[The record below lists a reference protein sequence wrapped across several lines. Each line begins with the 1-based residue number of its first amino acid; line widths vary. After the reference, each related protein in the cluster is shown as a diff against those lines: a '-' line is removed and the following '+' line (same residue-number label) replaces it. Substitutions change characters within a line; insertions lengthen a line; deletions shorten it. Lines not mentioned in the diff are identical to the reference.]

1 MNGHF
6 ALRGESLLTAVPNV
20 TKRRGKSSPNARQ
33 AVPLLHAEQRARK
46 GKNRRFLPAFLPPF
60 AAIGKRRPPRSA
72 KLPLPLTQ
80 GRFSA
85 KIGYTGYHQLTRAN
99 TPASA
104 SFRLFLLFS
113 PWRASARL
121 RLKSQKSLENPSL
134 TGAKQF
140 CRSEMCPDKERPA
153 ENTAVLSRD
162 LTQYGRISVRQNR
175 VCPCQLMVK

>member
-1 MNGHF
+1 M
-6 ALRGESLLTAVPNV
+6 
-20 TKRRGKSSPNARQ
+20 
-33 AVPLLHAEQRARK
+33 
-46 GKNRRFLPAFLPPF
+46 
-60 AAIGKRRPPRSA
+60 
-72 KLPLPLTQ
+72 
-80 GRFSA
+80 
-85 KIGYTGYHQLTRAN
+85 TRAN

-121 RLKSQKSLENPSL
+121 RLKNQKSLENPSL
-134 TGAKQF
+134 AGAKQF

-175 VCPCQLMVK
+175 VCPCQLMVSILSIPSSRFRRTPMFSVYPSICLASSGYNSLYSCLFSGYGIQKLSFQGVRVVSHRRGLLEIPLKAKLPIFSNCQVFF